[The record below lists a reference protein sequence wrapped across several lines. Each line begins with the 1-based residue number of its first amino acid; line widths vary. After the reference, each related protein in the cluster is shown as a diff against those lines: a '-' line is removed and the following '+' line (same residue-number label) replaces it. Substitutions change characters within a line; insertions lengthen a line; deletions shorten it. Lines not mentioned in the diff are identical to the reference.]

1 MLNQNW
7 FQDKRFVMFE
17 EYAESQSFFDTVTR
31 NIYVIFEEYGRKGN
45 TIIQEITPESLEYA
59 SKYARYKATFTKEY
73 HVTLMCSEEYRIEAH
88 SKEDAEAIA
97 REKFGNNYLIDEVK
111 IEETHHEC
119 IKN

>member
-31 NIYVIFEEYGRKGN
+31 NIYVVFEECGQKGS

-59 SKYARYKATFTKEY
+59 SNYARYKATLTKEY
-73 HVTLMCSEEYRIEAH
+73 YVTLMCSEEYRIEAH
-88 SKEDAEAIA
+88 SKKEAEAVA

-111 IEETHHEC
+111 IEEVQQ
-119 IKN
+119 